1 MSESVC
7 NIYPP
12 FSRFWAEA
20 LQPMKRPDWTLPNT
34 VSYENMSLKLRCFT
48 ALPDTQKTPIL
59 VLAPNAGHHLN
70 ISELLISRC
79 LRVDAERGV
88 YVVDWTPPTADS
100 PNKYD
105 SLNDMIRNIANCVG
119 ELGNQVHLF
128 TLCQGAWAGAIYAA
142 LYPDSV
148 LSYTDAAGPIDFFA
162 GGGKIQAICQSVP
175 MSFYENLVNIGGGVE
190 RGEFQLMGFKSLNL
204 YDRYIGDYLELW
216 YAVCNGDE
224 KAIEKWH
231 RFKDW
236 YDQPQNLS
244 GVWYLEVVEKLFK
257 KNLLISGEL
266 EIIGRKVDLGQI
278 TCPVFLI
285 AGDEDDITPPPQV
298 FNMEN
303 YVSTKVVK
311 HLIQDS
317 GHIGVFVK
325 ESSLEYWEQAIIGKL
340 DSLDSL
346 AMGKHSAS

>member
-1 MSESVC
+1 M
-7 NIYPP
+7 YPQ

-20 LQPMKRPDWTLPNT
+20 LQPMKRPDWTLSNT
-34 VSYENMSLKLRCFT
+34 VCYKNVSLELRCFA
-48 ALPDTQKTPIL
+48 ALPHAQRTPIL

-70 ISELLISRC
+70 ISEPLIRRC
-79 LRVDAERGV
+79 LKAGAERGV
-88 YVVDWTPPTADS
+88 YVVDWTPAAADGQ
-100 PNKYD
+100 NKHD
-105 SLNDMIRNIANCVG
+105 SLDDMIRNIATCVG
-119 ELGNQVHLF
+119 ELGNKVHLF
-128 TLCQGAWAGAIYAA
+128 TLCQGAWAGAIYTA

-162 GGGKIQAICQSVP
+162 GGGKIQAICQTLP

-190 RGEFQLMGFKSLNL
+190 RGEFQLMGFKSLNM
-204 YDRYIGDYLELW
+204 YDRYIGDYLDLW

-224 KAIEKWH
+224 KAIQKWH

-244 GVWYLEVVEKLFK
+244 GVWYREAVEKLFK
-257 KNLLISGEL
+257 KNQLISGEL
-266 EIIGRKVDLGQI
+266 EILGRKVDLGQI

-285 AGDEDDITPPPQV
+285 AGDKDDITPPPQV
-298 FNMEN
+298 FNMEH
-303 YVSTKVVK
+303 YISTKVVK
-311 HLIQDS
+311 HLIQDA

-325 ESSLEYWEQAIIGKL
+325 ESSLDYWEKAIIGKL

-346 AMGKHSAS
+346 AMCQPSTS